1 MIITVILPNL
11 CGGGAERLHVNLA
24 RDWVAR
30 GYSVEFVLMRKKGEL
45 LQLLPKEVKI
55 TDMSVDR
62 IRSFIFPLTLY
73 LKNIRPNI
81 ILAAMWPLTSAVVC
95 SWILSGRS
103 GSLFLSDH
111 EHLSHSYIGQR
122 RVKGAYLK
130 NLIRFTYPLS
140 NGVIAV
146 SAGVKN
152 DLCALGK
159 LSSSKVQVI
168 YNPAAIG
175 VSSVTESMK
184 VRNKLWGGYKYTIL
198 AVGRLTAEKN
208 YETLIK
214 AFARLPIE
222 MNAKLIILGEGNL
235 RTALSNLIIELDL
248 HERIELPGFVS
259 DPYPWFRSADLFVLS
274 SLWEGF
280 GNVIVEALECGV
292 PVVSTDCPSGPAEIL
307 ENGRYGKLVPVGD
320 FVRLSFAMID
330 SLLETHDSEAM
341 KLRAKDFSVDKISAQ
356 YLAYMFPNGLPPRNR
371 NVFEI

>member
-24 RDWVAR
+24 RDWVVR
-30 GYSVEFVLMRKKGEL
+30 GYTVEFVLMRKKGEL
-45 LQLLPKEVKI
+45 LQLLPNEVKV

-62 IRSFIFPLTLY
+62 IRSFIFPLARH
-73 LKNIRPNI
+73 LKNSRPNT

-95 SWILSGRS
+95 SWILSGRT

-130 NLIRFTYPLS
+130 NLIRFTYPFA

-152 DLCALGK
+152 DLCALGR
-159 LSSSKVQVI
+159 LSLSKVKVI

-175 VSSVTESMK
+175 VSSVRESIK
-184 VRNKLWGGYKYTIL
+184 VRNKLWGDYKYNIL

-235 RTALSNLIIELDL
+235 RVALTDLIAALGL
-248 HERIELPGFVS
+248 HERIELFGFVS
-259 DPYPWFRSADLFVLS
+259 DPYPWFRSSDLFVLS

-320 FVRLSFAMID
+320 FVRLSSAMID
-330 SLLETHDSEAM
+330 SLLETHDREAM
-341 KLRAKDFSVDKISAQ
+341 KLRAKDFLVEKISAQ
-356 YLAYMFPNGLPPRNR
+356 YLAYMFPNGLLHRNE
-371 NVFEI
+371 NVIEL